1 MSEYKEFEELTIVD
15 DWMFRTVMAEDPEAA
30 RMVASAALDEEI
42 NTVEKVT
49 DENSDQLLYKGR
61 EVIMDAYFKDKDGK
75 VFDLDMQKKFI
86 RWLITRML
94 VYLSDLIMKSVKPG
108 KYPEH
113 LNAAVIFICA
123 FDYFHKGWPVYS
135 IRLHVDP
142 PEGIDEEGLWIPDV
156 ELVILNLK
164 GDPALAK
171 PRVREIQT
179 YFNEHIVCGPISAR
193 LEEDVRRV
201 KEDQEKMSMYLHEM
215 DRLAEEREEGISIG
229 EARGEVKGEKRGEAR
244 GIAKGEKQGEERG
257 MLKALAGVVNDHL
270 CSLSDAAKRAG
281 MSEEEFTEKAKE
293 YLK

>member
-1 MSEYKEFEELTIVD
+1 MSEYKKFEELTIAD
-15 DWMFRTVMAEDPEAA
+15 DWMFRTVMSDDPEAA
-30 RMVASAALDEEI
+30 RMIMSAALDTEI
-42 NTVEKVT
+42 SSVEKVT
-49 DENSDQLLYKGR
+49 EEKSDQVLYKGR

-86 RWLITRML
+86 QWLIARML
-94 VYLSDLIMKSVKPG
+94 VYFSDLVMKTVKPG

-123 FDYFHKGWPVYS
+123 FDYFHKGWPVYP
-135 IRLHVDP
+135 IRLHIDP
-142 PEGIDEEGLWIPDV
+142 PEGIDEEGVWIPDV

-179 YFNEHIVCGPISAR
+179 YFNKHIVCGPISAR

-229 EARGEVKGEKRGEAR
+229 EAQGEVR
-244 GIAKGEKQGEERG
+244 GIAKGEERG
-257 MLKALAGVVNDHL
+257 MLKALAGFVNDHL
-270 CSLSDAAKRAG
+270 CSLSDAAERAG
-281 MSEEEFTEKAKE
+281 MPEEEFARKAKA